1 LIRAL
6 EVLDECKRELAA
18 AKIPFNAEMQIGAMI
33 EIPSAAICSESLAP
47 EVDFFSIG
55 TNDLIQY
62 AIAVD
67 RVNER
72 IAHLYEPSHPAV
84 LRLIKMVAD
93 AARQH
98 KIWFGICGEMAG
110 DIELTPLLLGLG
122 VDELSVSPALVP
134 RVKSAI
140 RNVSREE
147 CEKLVEEALLLD
159 SPAAILERSLELA
172 RERYGEL
179 LG

>member
-1 LIRAL
+1 
-6 EVLDECKRELAA
+6 
-18 AKIPFNAEMQIGAMI
+18 M
-33 EIPSAAICSESLAP
+33 
-47 EVDFFSIG
+47 
-55 TNDLIQY
+55 IQY

-84 LRLIKMVAD
+84 LRLIKMVAE
-93 AARQH
+93 AAH
-98 KIWFGICGEMAG
+98 KHDIWFGVCGEMAG
-110 DIELTPLLLGLG
+110 DVELTPLLLGLG

-140 RNVSREE
+140 RSLSREE
-147 CEKLVEEALLLD
+147 CKKLLEEVDSLD
-159 SPAAILERSLELA
+159 TPAAILERSLQLA

-179 LG
+179 LT

>member
-1 LIRAL
+1 
-6 EVLDECKRELAA
+6 
-18 AKIPFNAEMQIGAMI
+18 MQIGAMI
-33 EIPSAAICSESLAP
+33 GIPSAAICSESLAP

-93 AARQH
+93 AARKHQ
-98 KIWFGICGEMAG
+98 IWFGVCGEMAG

-147 CEKLVEEALLLD
+147 CEKLAQEAMQLET
-159 SPAAILERSLELA
+159 PAEILELCSQLA
-172 RERYGEL
+172 RERYGAL
-179 LG
+179 LS